1 MQQDRDDGKPLTAY
15 SQYIREIQWIA
26 PLTDEEEA
34 KLLQCLA
41 CGVDAQQARD
51 RLVEGYLHIVVGLAR
66 RFVRDCKHL
75 DLLDFV
81 QEGNL
86 GLLEASKRYGASKA
100 EFSFRTFAW
109 TWVRGYMLIAY
120 WQYERAISIPFN
132 KVRAIRRMNAASTQ
146 LLALLG
152 REPTLTELAREMG
165 ISKRDVQ
172 ELAVLQQQRVVSLH
186 APLEDGETLLEDVL
200 EDAAAAAFADDGFFS
215 VEDVLEKLTDREQTV
230 IQLRYGLVDGCV
242 YTQREV
248 ADRLGVASSR
258 VAALEHRAK
267 MRLRQALEGRLA

>member
-1 MQQDRDDGKPLTAY
+1 MRQDRDDGKPLTAY
-15 SQYIREIQWIA
+15 SQYLREIQGIA

-34 KLLQCLA
+34 KLLQCIA
-41 CGVDAQQARD
+41 CGVDAQRVRE
-51 RLVEGYLHIVVGLAR
+51 RLVEGYLHVVVGLAR

-86 GLLEASKRYGASKA
+86 GLLEAIKKYSASKK
-100 EFSFRTFAW
+100 EVSFRTFACAW
-109 TWVRGYMLIAY
+109 MRGYMLIAY

-215 VEDVLEKLTDREQTV
+215 VEDVLEKLTDREQMV